1 MLEGI
6 NVKIAT
12 HSNIDATTPMRFAN
26 TRLQKSVEL
35 HWPDKSFSA
44 KTCSKTIQNRENFKR
59 EMKNAKNEKKS
70 AKTPC
75 CSGVPLELQ
84 LQIVKTQFSC
94 ETSLKSDKKYKKYKK
109 WRLKMW
115 KRNFCARLPLQ
126 ATVENVKT
134 KLSWLSCETIFKWKL
149 KMWKRIALA
158 RLSPQKVKVED
169 VNKKLSC
176 ETMPSKSESGKC
188 ESIPLTISTTKRVKT
203 CFVPSSDSWRI
214 QAKKMESCTSFCS
227 KRARAAFCSGVSFGT
242 WKSEMHFVGI
252 YFGMHWVIQET
263 LQPSS
268 ASHAPSH

>member
-1 MLEGI
+1 MSHL
-6 NVKIAT
+6 N
-12 HSNIDATTPMRFAN
+12 
-26 TRLQKSVEL
+26 
-35 HWPDKSFSA
+35 
-44 KTCSKTIQNRENFKR
+44 CNFKLWKR
-59 EMKNAKNEKKS
+59 SFRARLPSKVIKNIKKN
-70 AKTPC
+70 
-75 CSGVPLELQ
+75 
-84 LQIVKTQFSC
+84 
-94 ETSLKSDKKYKKYKK
+94 KK

-115 KRNFCARLPLQ
+115 KRNFRARLPLQ

-158 RLSPQKVKVED
+158 RLSPQKVKIED

-252 YFGMHWVIQET
+252 YFGMHWLIQET